1 VLGVEADDI
10 ALRRAELRDPAVE
23 VGAQMLMVQT
33 CVERGQLAHADA
45 ANGRWREIAEELGQ
59 PTLLWN
65 ATYERAGLELLRGH
79 LADAERLAEQAF
91 QIGQESDPLDA
102 AMIYG
107 GQLAFI
113 RREQGRANEIIEM
126 VEQSVSAN
134 PGIATWRAGLAAVS
148 VACGREDQARSLLEQ
163 DTSDGFKQLASNVTM
178 LTGLTLY
185 AEAAA
190 HTRNTTAAAVL
201 YERMEPFSRQVAWH
215 ALGGYGHARLWLG
228 LLAGVLGDHE
238 RAAEHLVFACDFHEA
253 NDMPLWAARGH
264 LGWAE
269 LLAAQG
275 DASGAREHAAR
286 ALELSR
292 EHGYGCFEPR
302 AAALV
307 ETESAAGA

>member
-1 VLGVEADDI
+1 
-10 ALRRAELRDPAVE
+10 
-23 VGAQMLMVQT
+23 
-33 CVERGQLAHADA
+33 
-45 ANGRWREIAEELGQ
+45 
-59 PTLLWN
+59 
-65 ATYERAGLELLRGH
+65 
-79 LADAERLAEQAF
+79 
-91 QIGQESDPLDA
+91 
-102 AMIYG
+102 MIYG
-107 GQLAFI
+107 AQLMFI
-113 RREQGRANEIIEM
+113 RREQGRANEILEM

-178 LTGLTLY
+178 LPGLTLY
-185 AEAAA
+185 AEAAV

-201 YERMEPFSRQVAWH
+201 YERMEPLSRQVAWM
-215 ALGGYGHARLWLG
+215 GSSGYGHARLWLG

-238 RAAEHLVFACDFHEA
+238 QAAEHLAFACDFHEA

-269 LLAAQG
+269 LLAARG
-275 DASGAREHAAR
+275 DVTATREHATR

-292 EHGYGCFEPR
+292 AHGYGLFEER

-307 ETESAAGA
+307 EAESASGA